1 MAQSSDSDAGAA
13 PPRTTPICR
22 ETGDLYTPRS
32 RRLIARLT
40 RDFLDNAKA
49 TAIELLHSPK
59 LQKQY
64 MEMGTA
70 YQAAAQKAAMS
81 QVQGAGQNV
90 QTRLRELYGVVDG
103 AVRETAER
111 LKAKPPAAID
121 PDTFHD
127 FIAAAREAEKTEVR
141 DFHVNAALAAYLAD
155 PKNWAEKLE
164 RVRVLADSAGGPDVF
179 PVVDNVL
186 ADIVDSKQALRE
198 MIGEVDTLGKHL
210 TAVVDLLGAPNPPK
224 TEFEEGGRILH
235 GLLSA
240 HPLPD
245 TRASLLR
252 QLRRGLQVKTPLGGK
267 SPAADLHAHL
277 RLFEVLTLAGD
288 SAGGENTI
296 ALFCERLPKI
306 LTADTLS
313 MVMKP
318 IAKPDDRL
326 IRALDIH
333 RRLGASPGR
342 QQVRQYIYNVFEFE
356 RVPQA
361 FTAEA
366 GPLPATI
373 KRVTTLHNAFAT
385 SGLAEQHVL
394 KYVEPLEQAQAALL
408 APLFRQVEREH
419 ATAAARAVALLDL
432 CTDDTFMAGA
442 NLRGVHQE
450 IRRYMTDESFASSFL
465 AGADDKQAQTRRL
478 AELHQKLLRSG
489 IARTG

>member
-1 MAQSSDSDAGAA
+1 MAQDSDSQAATAA
-13 PPRTTPICR
+13 PRGTAICR
-22 ETGDLYTPRS
+22 EPADLYTPRS
-32 RRLIARLT
+32 RRAIARLT
-40 RDFLDNAKA
+40 REFLDNAKT
-49 TAIELLHSPK
+49 TAIELLHSPQ

-81 QVQGAGQNV
+81 QAQAAGQNV
-90 QTRLRELYGVVDG
+90 QQRLRELYGAVDG

-121 PDTFHD
+121 PDGFHE
-127 FIAAAREAEKTEVR
+127 FIAAARQAEKTETR
-141 DFHVNAALAAYLAD
+141 DFHVNAALAAYLAS
-155 PKNWAEKLE
+155 PKTWAEKLE

-179 PVVDNVL
+179 PVLDNVV

-198 MIGEVDTLGKHL
+198 FIGEVDSLGKHL

-224 TEFEEGGRILH
+224 SELQEGGRTLH
-235 GLLSA
+235 SMLST

-252 QLRRGLQVKTPLGGK
+252 QLRRGLEAKTPLGGK

-277 RLFEVLTLAGD
+277 RLLDVLTRAGD
-288 SAGGENTI
+288 AVGGENTLE
-296 ALFCERLPKI
+296 LFFQRLPKI

-313 MVMKP
+313 MVMRP
-318 IAKPDDRL
+318 IEKADDRL
-326 IRALDIH
+326 IKALDIH

-342 QQVRQYIYNVFEFE
+342 QQVRQYIYSVFEFE
-356 RVPQA
+356 RVPQL

-373 KRVTTLHNAFAT
+373 KRITALHHAFAT

-408 APLFRQVEREH
+408 PPLFKTVEREH

-432 CTDDTFMAGA
+432 CTEDTFMAGTS
-442 NLRGVHQE
+442 LRSVHQE
-450 IRRYMTDESFASSFL
+450 IRRHMTDESFAASFL

-478 AELHQKLLRSG
+478 VELHQKLLRSG
-489 IARTG
+489 LARAG